1 MKTMASHYETSAGV
15 GRAAGGGR
23 NCYLTK
29 KLKIKLYGTP
39 VNLKARKFGIIPIF
53 AHPQGEGQDFP
64 RGGLKSWSSRTS
76 PPPLNQFNGG
86 QYPPWDA
93 QQGAKLQG
101 GQRLPTPEI
110 PSGGNVTPA
119 LPCAR
124 PGCGQDNAM
133 VSPGTETRGKIS
145 QKNLAWT

>member
-76 PPPLNQFNGG
+76 PPPLN
-86 QYPPWDA
+86 
-93 QQGAKLQG
+93 
-101 GQRLPTPEI
+101 
-110 PSGGNVTPA
+110 
-119 LPCAR
+119 
-124 PGCGQDNAM
+124 
-133 VSPGTETRGKIS
+133 
-145 QKNLAWT
+145 